1 MKGWKRHV
9 IDLPVV
15 GGAVLLLYR
24 ARVGFRYLW
33 PSWRELGYWLVS
45 SRETTNFTYDLTCL
59 NRDYLAAFIAH
70 IVRQPLA
77 QVLAWFE
84 ELEGDTELRR
94 HVRAVRDG
102 SSGRRLL
109 DAEPRFGRRLG
120 WYALVRACKPKL
132 VLETGVDKGLGS
144 CVIAAALSR
153 NAAEGFAGRYI
164 GTDIDQRAGVLFSG
178 RYAAHGKIL
187 FGDSIASLRALGETV
202 DLFISDSDHSATY
215 EEGEYRAVAPHLSP
229 AAVVVGDNC
238 HCSDRLLRFALES
251 GRQFLFFSEE
261 PSRHWYPGGG
271 VGVAFPVSEEP
282 HRP

>member
-109 DAEPRFGRRLG
+109 RGFIGRRVPQWMG
-120 WYALVRACKPKL
+120 QV
-132 VLETGVDKGLGS
+132 
-144 CVIAAALSR
+144 
-153 NAAEGFAGRYI
+153 GR
-164 GTDIDQRAGVLFSG
+164 R
-178 RYAAHGKIL
+178 
-187 FGDSIASLRALGETV
+187 SI
-202 DLFISDSDHSATY
+202 
-215 EEGEYRAVAPHLSP
+215 
-229 AAVVVGDNC
+229 
-238 HCSDRLLRFALES
+238 
-251 GRQFLFFSEE
+251 
-261 PSRHWYPGGG
+261 G
-271 VGVAFPVSEEP
+271 VGS
-282 HRP
+282 HRRGPRRPRGRRMPACTRRSRWRW